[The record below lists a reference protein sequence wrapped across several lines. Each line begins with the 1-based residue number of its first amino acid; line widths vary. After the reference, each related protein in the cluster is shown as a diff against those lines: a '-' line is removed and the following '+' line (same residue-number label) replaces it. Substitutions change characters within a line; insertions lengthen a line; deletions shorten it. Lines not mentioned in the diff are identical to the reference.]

1 MSKPFDIGLYA
12 EDDDAKE
19 QVIRWLERKGFRAWV
34 NPDRYGIDVLAEY
47 DATPYAFEV
56 EVKHNWDGAKFTFDT
71 VHFSARKLK
80 FAEGNSFFTMLNH
93 QRDRMLMVDAET
105 VRRSPVVSKNTVYTR
120 GEQFV
125 AVPKTACMAVR
136 LN

>member
-1 MSKPFDIGLYA
+1 MAKPFDIALYA
-12 EDDDAKE
+12 DDDDAKE
-19 QVIRWLERKGFRAWV
+19 QVIAWLERKGFRAWV

-47 DATPYAFEV
+47 TDQPYAFEV
-56 EVKHNWDGAKFTFDT
+56 EVKHNWDGDKFTFDT

-105 VRRSPVVSKNTVYTR
+105 VRACPVVSKNTKYTT
-120 GEQFV
+120 GEQFI

-136 LN
+136 LD